1 MLISKSGYKEVN
13 SCHFS
18 TNSTQNSHLKTMK
31 NERKEQAYCDE
42 KVPTPSNDV
51 TSIDFGRAIEIVG
64 IAGIIL
70 SLIFLGYELKR
81 SNDIAE
87 TQAVATIYSM
97 TNEMGLALAEN
108 PELSRVFGQALSDF
122 ESLSPDDR
130 FTLYVL
136 LEYVINVNEAAWKF
150 YDKGIINQEEA
161 DFYTRNLC
169 QLIGRHPSLV
179 EAWRSNKQHRLPGFY
194 EYATGVCEL

>member
-1 MLISKSGYKEVN
+1 MKKERQEQIN
-13 SCHFS
+13 SDKKMS
-18 TNSTQNSHLKTMK
+18 TPPKKQNS
-31 NERKEQAYCDE
+31 
-42 KVPTPSNDV
+42 
-51 TSIDFGRAIEIVG
+51 IDIGRAVEIVG
-64 IAGIIL
+64 IAGIIV

-87 TQAVATIYSM
+87 TEAVATIYSM

-130 FTLYVL
+130 WTLYVL
-136 LEYVINVNEAAWKF
+136 LEYVINVNEAAWKY

-161 DFYTRNLC
+161 DYYTQGLC
-169 QLIGRHPSLV
+169 KLIGRHPSLI
-179 EAWRSNKQHRLPGFY
+179 ELWRSNKQDRLPGFY

>member
-1 MLISKSGYKEVN
+1 MLKCKSGHKEAN
-13 SCHFS
+13 SCHFL
-18 TNSTQNSHLKTMK
+18 TNSTQNSYSKTMK
-31 NERKEQAYCDE
+31 NERKEQVYYDE
-42 KVPTPSNDV
+42 KMPTPSNDV

-122 ESLSPDDR
+122 ESFEP
-130 FTLYVL
+130 
-136 LEYVINVNEAAWKF
+136 
-150 YDKGIINQEEA
+150 
-161 DFYTRNLC
+161 
-169 QLIGRHPSLV
+169 
-179 EAWRSNKQHRLPGFY
+179 
-194 EYATGVCEL
+194 

>member
-1 MLISKSGYKEVN
+1 
-13 SCHFS
+13 
-18 TNSTQNSHLKTMK
+18 
-31 NERKEQAYCDE
+31 
-42 KVPTPSNDV
+42 
-51 TSIDFGRAIEIVG
+51 VG

-87 TQAVATIYSM
+87 TEAVATIYSM
-97 TNEMGLALAEN
+97 TNEIGLALAEN

-130 FTLYVL
+130 WTLYAL